1 MGFHDF
7 VKIYFKT
14 NYNLKIL
21 GDQKGKQEIYFIIAM
36 QLISWLGSVSVKD
49 KDTVFGLSG

>member
-21 GDQKGKQEIYFIIAM
+21 GDQKRKQEIYFIIAM
-36 QLISWLGSVSVKD
+36 QLIS
-49 KDTVFGLSG
+49 

>member
-1 MGFHDF
+1 MCFHDF

>member
-21 GDQKGKQEIYFIIAM
+21 GDQKRKQEIYFIIAM
-36 QLISWLGSVSVKD
+36 QLISWLGNVSVKG